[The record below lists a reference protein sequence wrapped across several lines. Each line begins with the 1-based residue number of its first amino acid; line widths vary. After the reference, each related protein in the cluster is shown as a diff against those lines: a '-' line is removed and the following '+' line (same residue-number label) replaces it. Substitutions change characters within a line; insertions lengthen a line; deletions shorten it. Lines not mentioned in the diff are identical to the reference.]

1 MTEILRET
9 KRQEAS
15 LPLAGVTV
23 VEIANGKT
31 EMCGRFLADLGAKV
45 ILVEPQGGAPSR
57 QLEPKI
63 KDVSLYFATHNAN
76 KLSVVLDLSAAYD
89 QARFE
94 RLIGAADIFIDTT
107 RPGELDGLGL
117 GVSKLMERNPQLVVI
132 SITDFGQTGPYRD
145 YVATNAVHIAMGGVL
160 CRSGMPGTIPLLPP
174 ANLALESAAIQAAWC
189 VLVAY
194 WQRLH
199 TDFGDHL
206 DFSIHEA
213 TAQVLDPA
221 LGVTGSAAAGASAR
235 SSAVRDRPPP
245 IPLYPNLQCAD
256 GYVRTCIL
264 NPRQWDG
271 MSAWLG
277 TTHEFVDPSFRV
289 ISKRLRVIDRVNA
302 AIGELFRHQR
312 VADLVAEGQRRGV
325 PIAALAGPSVV
336 LKDEHLKARGAFVPF
351 EVATGSEGSVPSG
364 YLEVNGLRAGI
375 REHSPA
381 VGEHNEK
388 VFGTG
393 GVIDQAKRRVRV
405 SVQVSESSGKRRPL
419 QGLRVLDFGIIVAG
433 AELGRLFAD
442 QGAEVIKIENRA
454 NPDGLRQSLH
464 SDAPITA
471 SFAAGHRNKLSMGI
485 NLKSSSGIGL
495 FKQLVMK
502 SDVILSNFK
511 PGTLDSLGLGFNE
524 LKKVNPRIVMADSSA
539 LGSTGP
545 QSRSLGY
552 GPLVRFMT
560 GLTSVWC
567 YPGVDNSFCD
577 CNTIYPDH
585 AAARVVAVGAI
596 AELISRQRS
605 GLGGIVSASQAETFL
620 NSTSEYFLRESIE
633 PGTFVSRGNASEYY
647 APEGVFPCA
656 GDDEWCVVSVHEE
669 DQWQKLACAIG
680 RPDLLSDSRFSTALG
695 RVAHR
700 SEVEEPL
707 AEWTRQRSPSEAMY
721 ALQAVGV
728 PAGKMLRISEY
739 EDDPHL
745 LARGFFAVLNQP
757 GLPDPIIV
765 ESGPTKALRLPEP
778 EIGPAPYQA
787 EHTRQIASGLLGLSE
802 HEIDAFI
809 GTGDL
814 EVMSP
819 PKSV

>member
-1 MTEILRET
+1 
-9 KRQEAS
+9 
-15 LPLAGVTV
+15 
-23 VEIANGKT
+23 
-31 EMCGRFLADLGAKV
+31 
-45 ILVEPQGGAPSR
+45 
-57 QLEPKI
+57 
-63 KDVSLYFATHNAN
+63 
-76 KLSVVLDLSAAYD
+76 
-89 QARFE
+89 
-94 RLIGAADIFIDTT
+94 
-107 RPGELDGLGL
+107 
-117 GVSKLMERNPQLVVI
+117 
-132 SITDFGQTGPYRD
+132 
-145 YVATNAVHIAMGGVL
+145 
-160 CRSGMPGTIPLLPP
+160 
-174 ANLALESAAIQAAWC
+174 
-189 VLVAY
+189 
-194 WQRLH
+194 
-199 TDFGDHL
+199 
-206 DFSIHEA
+206 
-213 TAQVLDPA
+213 
-221 LGVTGSAAAGASAR
+221 
-235 SSAVRDRPPP
+235 
-245 IPLYPNLQCAD
+245 
-256 GYVRTCIL
+256 
-264 NPRQWDG
+264 
-271 MSAWLG
+271 
-277 TTHEFVDPSFRV
+277 
-289 ISKRLRVIDRVNA
+289 
-302 AIGELFRHQR
+302 
-312 VADLVAEGQRRGV
+312 
-325 PIAALAGPSVV
+325 
-336 LKDEHLKARGAFVPF
+336 
-351 EVATGSEGSVPSG
+351 
-364 YLEVNGLRAGI
+364 
-375 REHSPA
+375 
-381 VGEHNEK
+381 
-388 VFGTG
+388 
-393 GVIDQAKRRVRV
+393 
-405 SVQVSESSGKRRPL
+405 
-419 QGLRVLDFGIIVAG
+419 LDFGIIVAG

-596 AELISRQRS
+596 AELISRQRC

-620 NSTSEYFLRESIE
+620 KSTSEYFLRESIE

-656 GDDEWCVVSVHEE
+656 GDDEWCVVSVHKE

-695 RVAHR
+695 RVTHR

-707 AEWTRQRSPSEAMY
+707 AEWTRQRSPYEAMY

-809 GTGDL
+809 ETGDL